1 MSTTVIAAAK
11 IRRNGSLVA
20 HLVTETGRAFSLHYT
35 PETADFSGGGNNYA
49 SVARQGLTPLV
60 RFQDSKVRQMSF
72 TSVLTP
78 AIGVAAPG
86 PVKTPKNISTLI
98 GLPTATSVR
107 LALHDLMV
115 LADQVQKLRLINVT
129 AGIETAGWW
138 RVTDLTVKITERD
151 TNQQVKSAE
160 LNWTLLEANDDR
172 PKIGRPPPPPP
183 KPKRKPPAKRKPAAP
198 KAHMQADYTVKQ
210 GDCLW
215 SIAYRLLSSRTRWKE
230 LYELNV
236 KRLHLAP
243 PVVYNRLLTVWIFPN
258 QVLKIPAR

>member
-1 MSTTVIAAAK
+1 MSTTVLTAAK

-35 PETADFSGGGNNYA
+35 PETADFTGGGNNYA

-72 TSVLTP
+72 TTVLTP

-86 PVKTPKNISTLI
+86 PKTPKNSSTLI

-183 KPKRKPPAKRKPAAP
+183 PPKRKPKAKRKPGAP
-198 KAHMQADYTVKQ
+198 TPHFQADYTVKK
-210 GDCLW
+210 GDSLW
-215 SIAYRLLSSRTRWKE
+215 SIAARLLGNGTRWKE
-230 LYELNV
+230 IYEANV

-243 PVVYNRLLTVWIFPN
+243 PVVYNRLLTVWIYPN